1 MVQDV
6 LVYEAPLIKHISSRS
21 EPLVVVS
28 GADVRTSL
36 ALDRPA
42 FVDFALLLGTDFSQ
56 RIKNLGPSNA
66 YQLIRKHGTI
76 EQVLEAIEA
85 QPKYT
90 LKVSRDVYLAQVQI
104 AREVFGTL
112 PPIPPASALEAGKKS
127 DEDITEIMQRHG
139 FESALLGHVSENWD
153 YTVAYDTVLGANSFE
168 DDPRAL

>member
-1 MVQDV
+1 M
-6 LVYEAPLIKHISSRS
+6 YEAPLIKNISSRS

-36 ALDRPA
+36 DLDRPA
-42 FVDFALLLGTDFSQ
+42 FVDFVLLLGTDFSQ
-56 RIKNLGPSNA
+56 RIKNLGPSKA
-66 YQLIRKHGTI
+66 YQLVRKYGTI
-76 EQVLEAIEA
+76 EQILEAIKT
-85 QPKYT
+85 QPRYT

-112 PPIPPASALEAGKKS
+112 PPVPPASALEASKKS

-139 FESALLGHVSENWD
+139 LGFALLDRDWD
-153 YTVAYDTVLGANSFE
+153 YTAAYDSLLGGNSFE

>member
-1 MVQDV
+1 LVQDV
-6 LVYEAPLIKHISSRS
+6 LVYDAPLIKNISSRS

-28 GADVRTSL
+28 GEDVRTSL
-36 ALDRPA
+36 ELDRPA

-76 EQVLEAIEA
+76 EQILEAIEA
-85 QPKYT
+85 QPKYI
-90 LKVSRDVYLAQVQI
+90 LKVSPDIYLAQVQI

-112 PPIPPASALEAGKKS
+112 PPVPPASALEAGKKS
-127 DEDITEIMQRHG
+127 DEDITEIMQRCGLG
-139 FESALLGHVSENWD
+139 FALLDQNWD
-153 YTVAYDTVLGANSFE
+153 YTAAYDSLLGGNSFE